1 MLTVGTASLSPSEIS
16 EVRRALAPALTFTRR
31 YHAGPYSLATL
42 PVEVGATVTPFVERE
57 LSLPAYLLSLPG
69 SPAVYVN
76 AHLTDTP
83 LGPLAVL
90 HECCHALL
98 GHDTMICGGKLAGRI
113 ERDVWLA
120 SALVAVSR
128 QLAGLIVAGRAD
140 VVEIAERCRVPEP
153 LVMIRLGLM
162 YVLGERRGHLKS
174 ALDVIR
180 YWLRRLEDWMVRAR
194 NTAAWRQIA

>member
-1 MLTVGTASLSPSEIS
+1 MLTVGTASLLPSEIS

-69 SPAVYVN
+69 SPAVFVN
-76 AHLTDTP
+76 ARLTDTP

-98 GHDTMICGGKLAGRI
+98 GHETIMCGGKLAGRV

-140 VVEIAERCRVPEP
+140 VAEIAERCRVPEP
-153 LVMIRLGLM
+153 LVMVRMGLM
-162 YVLGERRGHLKS
+162 HVLGERRGHLQP
-174 ALDVIR
+174 ALDTIR
-180 YWLRRLEDWMVRAR
+180 YWLRRLDVWISDQRSV
-194 NTAAWRQIA
+194 TAWRRTA